1 MKKKVVPYLLL
12 VPQIVLIII
21 FLIGLITGIT
31 QSFGVIP
38 AFGLREPTLKYY
50 KEILMKPELFQS
62 VSYSLKIAFLSAAI
76 ATAGGVILA
85 GLCVS
90 VRQTSGLMMRIIQ
103 MPIIVP
109 HVVVAIFAVNICSQN
124 GILAR
129 IGYALGLISDQQQ
142 FPLIIYDAHGFGII
156 LAYVWKE
163 LPFIVYFVIALMANI
178 NGKLGE
184 AARNLGAGKICT
196 FVKVTLPLCKETI
209 ISGFLIIFVFALGAY
224 ELPFLLG
231 ATTPKALPILA
242 YQQYIH
248 PNLENRPYA
257 MALNGVIICIS
268 MVSAVLYFVMLKK
281 NVSYLAGKNHE
292 EKKKINTWL
301 YYYFNRGVSDLI
313 SGCNDDTLGIYRTL
327 GMAGSVSTGVF
338 YACAGS
344 NFGER
349 DRIKCGVCFQ
359 CRNFGCCSIIFGSRC
374 ADDGSCGCT
383 L

>member
-85 GLCVS
+85 GLCGS

-142 FPLIIYDAHGFGII
+142 FPLIIYDVHGFGII

-292 EKKKINTWL
+292 EKKKIN
-301 YYYFNRGVSDLI
+301 
-313 SGCNDDTLGIYRTL
+313 
-327 GMAGSVSTGVF
+327 A
-338 YACAGS
+338 
-344 NFGER
+344 
-349 DRIKCGVCFQ
+349 
-359 CRNFGCCSIIFGSRC
+359 
-374 ADDGSCGCT
+374 
-383 L
+383 